1 MSKSNEEDIHPHA
14 QKHTCTNFFGLLG
27 HATLIYIFFIQTA
40 DLCNIFIILIV
51 SCSVYLCDCQFLM
64 TWIFP
69 GSPRNSPVGLNQVFK
84 IFQNECLGNNL
95 LVDFC
100 LICLVFKFSN
110 CFDTGNCEYSSQ
122 NLLFNV
128 QYSHLFDNDRFIC
141 SFS

>member
-1 MSKSNEEDIHPHA
+1 MSKLNEEDIHPHA
-14 QKHTCTNFFGLLG
+14 QRHTCPNFFRLLG
-27 HATLIYIFFIQTA
+27 LVTLIYIFFVQTNNF
-40 DLCNIFIILIV
+40 LQYFLLILIV

-69 GSPRNSPVGLNQVFK
+69 GSPRNSPVGLNQVFR

-100 LICLVFKFSN
+100 LLFKFSN
-110 CFDTGNCEYSSQ
+110 CFDMENCEYSSQ
-122 NLLFNV
+122 YLMFNV
-128 QYSHLFDNDRFIC
+128 QYSYLFDNDRFIC